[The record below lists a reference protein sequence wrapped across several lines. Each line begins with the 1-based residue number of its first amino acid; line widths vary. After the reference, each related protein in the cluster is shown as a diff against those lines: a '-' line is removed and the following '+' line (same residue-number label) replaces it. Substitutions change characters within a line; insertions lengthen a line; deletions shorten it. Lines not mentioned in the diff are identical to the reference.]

1 MSSSKPVEDQ
11 LRDLVAA
18 GELEE
23 AIKLMMR
30 EYGPA
35 VFTQVRRIVK
45 DGEGA
50 KDAYQ
55 QTFIQAHRDLLGFD
69 GLSTFKTWLLVIAS
83 HRAIDH
89 VRKAKREQQRT
100 VPEGPLA
107 TQADDSAVDPLHLL
121 DAPRLLR
128 ALEECME
135 KLSADARLAVLF
147 RYKHERSYEDMAK
160 DFGERS
166 GTLHARVTRAMP
178 VLRECIEGKGLTL

>member
-45 DGEGA
+45 LGEVA

-55 QTFIQAHRDLLGFD
+55 QTFIQAHRGLASFD
-69 GLSTFKTWLLVIAS
+69 GRSTFKTWLLAIAS
-83 HRAIDH
+83 NRAIDG
-89 VRKAKREQQRT
+89 VRKLRREGHRT
-100 VPEGPLA
+100 VSDDTLLA
-107 TQADDSAVDPLHLL
+107 HADDRAVDPRDVL
-121 DAPRLLR
+121 DSPRLLR
-128 ALEECME
+128 ALEECIE
-135 KLSADARLAVLF
+135 KLSPEARAAVLF
-147 RYKHERSYEDMAK
+147 RFKHERSYEDMAK

-178 VLRECIEGKGLTL
+178 ILRECIEDKGLTS